1 MSLPEG
7 YVLEQLR
14 NRLAKT
20 VNGRAIDLFEG
31 DTSLAADWL
40 KQPQRMLQGHQP
52 IAVAAV
58 LTLSAGLSMA
68 YCPNDFK

>member
-31 DTSLAADWL
+31 DTSLAADWS
-40 KQPQRMLQGHQP
+40 GT
-52 IAVAAV
+52 AAPGCGSNV
-58 LTLSAGLSMA
+58 
-68 YCPNDFK
+68 YC